1 MVFEKLYR
9 NTLNGY
15 FVLLSLAILWFW
27 DKNNTVLPGDL
38 RNYTL
43 SHMSENQFVKAVRVV
58 SLRNFG

>member
-1 MVFEKLYR
+1 MVSEKLYR

-27 DKNNTVLPGDL
+27 DKNNTALPGDL

-43 SHMSENQFVKAVRVV
+43 SYMSENQFVKAVRVV